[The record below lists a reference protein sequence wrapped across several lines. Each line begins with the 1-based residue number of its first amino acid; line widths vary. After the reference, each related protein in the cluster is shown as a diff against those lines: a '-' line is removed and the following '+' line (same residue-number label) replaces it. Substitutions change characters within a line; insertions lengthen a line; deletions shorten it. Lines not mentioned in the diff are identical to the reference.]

1 MSSHSIT
8 KEQEYN
14 ESLNLKAALYA
25 HQMKRKEITKAY
37 CKHLI
42 AQEFKDPEK
51 IQDMFERVR
60 RYLNI
65 KLN

>member
-1 MSSHSIT
+1 MTYSIT

-14 ESLNLKAALYA
+14 ESLNIKAALYA

-37 CKHLI
+37 CRHLI
-42 AQEFKDPEK
+42 AQEFKEPEK
-51 IQDMFERVR
+51 MQDMVERVR